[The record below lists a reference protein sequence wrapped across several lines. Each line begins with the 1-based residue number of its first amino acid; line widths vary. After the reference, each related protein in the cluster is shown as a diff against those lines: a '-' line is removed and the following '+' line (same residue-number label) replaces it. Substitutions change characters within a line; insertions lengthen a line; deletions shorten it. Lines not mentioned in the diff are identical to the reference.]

1 MRRKGDLGRS
11 SHPHQRPGS
20 HLNLLSARRGYP
32 QGRRAES
39 ETHKGREEGER
50 EEPELRNGD
59 GGLLRLV
66 TRGSGNCRCVIISI
80 VVVFFS
86 FFFAMEA
93 GVRSNLW

>member
-1 MRRKGDLGRS
+1 
-11 SHPHQRPGS
+11 
-20 HLNLLSARRGYP
+20 
-32 QGRRAES
+32 
-39 ETHKGREEGER
+39 
-50 EEPELRNGD
+50 LRNGD